1 MTFHPYWIVLAISFL
16 LVGEW
21 ESRARWR
28 SLSVREERRW
38 IGHAVLTVLAIA
50 LTWAL
55 ARVIPVAIAAAVAG
69 SPFGVL
75 NRPWVPEP
83 LAWILAV
90 LLLDLT
96 RYAMHYAHHHIPVL
110 WRLHKLHHSDPDV
123 DLSTGLRGHP
133 LDSLILLAG
142 HLAAVA
148 LLAPPVGAVVLV
160 ECFFAFQSIFTHANA
175 RLPEGL
181 ETRLRRVIVTP
192 DMHRIHHSSR
202 EQEQAGNFGDL
213 WPWWDR
219 LFKTY
224 IAAPE
229 GGEPALVLGLRGL
242 RPGDDPHSL
251 RFMLGLPFR
260 SEGDSSEARDPLI
273 RGERH

>member
-1 MTFHPYWIVLAISFL
+1 MTFHPYWIVFAISFL
-16 LVGEW
+16 IVGEW
-21 ESRARWR
+21 ETRSRWR
-28 SLSVREERRW
+28 SLSVREGRRW
-38 IGHAVLTVLAIA
+38 LGHSALTVLAIA

-55 ARVIPVAIAAAVAG
+55 ARVIPVAIAAASAG
-69 SPFGVL
+69 SPFGLL
-75 NRPWVPEP
+75 NRPWLPES

-90 LLLDLT
+90 LLLDLA
-96 RYAMHYAHHHIPVL
+96 RYAMHYAHHRIPVL

-123 DLSTGLRGHP
+123 DLSTGLRAHP
-133 LDSLILLAG
+133 LDSLVIQGG
-142 HLAAVA
+142 HWAAVA
-148 LLAPPVGAVVLV
+148 LLAPPAGAVVLA
-160 ECFFAFQSIFTHANA
+160 ECLFAFQSCFTHANA
-175 RLPEGL
+175 RLPEWL

-213 WPWWDR
+213 VPWWDR

-224 IAAPE
+224 IPAPE
-229 GGEPALVLGLRGL
+229 GGAAGLVLGLQGVRS
-242 RPGDDPHSL
+242 GDDPHSL